1 MKECQQYMIE
11 NNEQSSKDIFYHLKG
26 GKYDKQNT
34 KGLLAF
40 RDENMYRIVLDAIS
54 N

>member
-1 MKECQQYMIE
+1 MRKD
-11 NNEQSSKDIFYHLKG
+11 NEQNSTDIFYNFKG